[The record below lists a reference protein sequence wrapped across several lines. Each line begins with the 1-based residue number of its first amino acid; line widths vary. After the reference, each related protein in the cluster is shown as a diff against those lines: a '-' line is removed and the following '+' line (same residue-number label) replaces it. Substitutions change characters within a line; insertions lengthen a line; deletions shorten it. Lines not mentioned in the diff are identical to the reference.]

1 MARKRQRK
9 VYSHLLLML
18 YFFLVP
24 GQRDFLRF
32 DSATNVIFKSQVL
45 LKAIVFTKI
54 NFDKC

>member
-1 MARKRQRK
+1 MVRKK
-9 VYSHLLLML
+9 TKKSLLTLVNVT
-18 YFFLVP
+18 FFLVP

-32 DSATNVIFKSQVL
+32 DSATIVIFKSQVL

>member
-1 MARKRQRK
+1 MVRKK
-9 VYSHLLLML
+9 TKKSLLTLVNVT
-18 YFFLVP
+18 FFLVP

-32 DSATNVIFKSQVL
+32 DSATVVIFKSQVL

>member
-1 MARKRQRK
+1 MVRKK
-9 VYSHLLLML
+9 TKKSLLTLVNVT
-18 YFFLVP
+18 FFLVP

-32 DSATNVIFKSQVL
+32 DNTAIVIFKSQVL

>member
-1 MARKRQRK
+1 MVRKK
-9 VYSHLLLML
+9 TKKSLLTLVNVT
-18 YFFLVP
+18 FFLVP

-32 DSATNVIFKSQVL
+32 DSATVVIFKSPVL

>member
-1 MARKRQRK
+1 MVRKK
-9 VYSHLLLML
+9 TKKSLLTLVNVT
-18 YFFLVP
+18 FFLVP

-32 DSATNVIFKSQVL
+32 DRATVVIFKSQVL

>member
-1 MARKRQRK
+1 MVRKK
-9 VYSHLLLML
+9 TKKSLLTLVNVT
-18 YFFLVP
+18 FFLVP